1 MARRIWFDAD
11 DDNGKRISETYAFPL
26 PKSISCQGTGV
37 ARFEA
42 WVGSK
47 FGCETAAHVNG
58 ARKKA

>member
-11 DDNGKRISETYAFPL
+11 DDNGNAISIETYAFPL

-42 WVGSK
+42 SVDSNSG
-47 FGCETAAHVNG
+47 
-58 ARKKA
+58 